1 MNQRIADA
9 AWTAALLLA
18 VSAAGCSSSQPDA
31 AEKSGGKSAAKAE
44 PKAEPEAQPKSADAA
59 AATPAAAEKT
69 NEGPV
74 AGVLEKTQTATATVT
89 AIDVAARRVT
99 LRSESGKEFVVVC
112 GEEVRNLPQVK
123 VGDIVTCEYRESVA
137 YEVKKPGEA
146 TAGGSST
153 SVAARAKEGEMPAAA
168 AGRATTVTATIV
180 AIDREMKRVSLR
192 GPDGT
197 VVVVQVRDAEKLSR
211 VSVGELVELTYTEA
225 FAISVSS
232 AQAK

>member
-31 AEKSGGKSAAKAE
+31 AEKSGGKSAA
-44 PKAEPEAQPKSADAA
+44 KAEPEAQPKSADAA